1 MNQDP
6 GFSSFRTLL
15 GQQGSNIVFGDFLV
29 IPIEESFLYV
39 QPVYVRAQQ
48 ENAIPEL
55 KRVLVANGTTIGVG
69 ANLSEALAAAVSGV
83 APPDDGGGEPPP
95 TGSVEEQIRQLL
107 DEAQQHFDL
116 AQAALQAGDLGTY
129 QDEIQAAEDLVA
141 QAVAL
146 ADQAAGEEGGGTAS
160 PSPSASPSG

>member
-1 MNQDP
+1 
-6 GFSSFRTLL
+6 LV
-15 GQQGSNIVFGDFLV
+15 GQQGSDIVFGDFLV
-29 IPIEESFLYV
+29 IPIEDSFLYV
-39 QPVYVRAQQ
+39 QPVYIRAQQ

-55 KRVLVANGTTIGVG
+55 KRVLVVNGTTVGVG
-69 ANLSEALAAAVSGV
+69 ANLSEALASAVSGV
-83 APPDDGGGEPPP
+83 APPDGGEEPPP

-146 ADQAAGEEGGGTAS
+146 ADQAAGETGGDGTAS